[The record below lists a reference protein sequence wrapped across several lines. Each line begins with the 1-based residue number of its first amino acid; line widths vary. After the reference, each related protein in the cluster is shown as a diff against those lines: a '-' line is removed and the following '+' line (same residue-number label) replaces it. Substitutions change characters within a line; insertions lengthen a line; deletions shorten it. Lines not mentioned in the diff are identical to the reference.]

1 MSMRFIDPRR
11 ALTHLLAAAIL
22 AGCSAPQP
30 VPPTAA
36 PPTQPPVAT
45 TEPAAT
51 APAAAEPPVPS
62 GPSEALQKQFAQA
75 VVAMQGAQDEEA
87 AALFSDIAKQD
98 PQLASPHTDLGILFY
113 RDGRLTDAETAF
125 KDALQ
130 RDPKDYVAA
139 NYLGMIYRGS
149 GRFSEAEAAY
159 QQALAAKPDYSYAH
173 LNIAILY
180 DLYLGDLAKALDH
193 YQQYQQLVGDSDPQ
207 LAGWLADLQQRMKS
221 TGDNVKP

>member
-1 MSMRFIDPRR
+1 LR
-11 ALTHLLAAAIL
+11 HLLAAALL
-22 AGCSAPQP
+22 AGCSAPLP
-30 VPPTAA
+30 VPPTA
-36 PPTQPPVAT
+36 PPVQALAPSQPAAAPAAP
-45 TEPAAT
+45 EPAAAT
-51 APAAAEPPVPS
+51 PSATS

-75 VVAMQGAQDEEA
+75 VVAMQGAQDQA
-87 AALFSDIAKQD
+87 ATALFADIAKQD
-98 PQLASPHTDLGILFY
+98 PQLASPHTNLGILFY
-113 RDGRLTDAETAF
+113 REGRLAEAEAAF

-159 QQALAAKPDYSYAH
+159 QQALAAKPDYGYAH

-193 YQQYQQLVGDSDPQ
+193 YQQYQQLGGDSDPQ

-221 TGDNVKP
+221 AGEITKP